1 MQMKKHIGS
10 FLKFLLVAFLI
21 SMGMLFLLAY
31 LLYRFRLSAT
41 IVAAG
46 ITAVYVIANFLTGF
60 LAGKTKGQ
68 RKYLWGLGLGGA
80 YFAVLFAVSVLSGR
94 SPMEDMGNFM
104 LTMFLCPASGML
116 GGMLS

>member
-1 MQMKKHIGS
+1 MKKQVGS
-10 FLKFLLVAFLI
+10 FLKFLFVAFFI
-21 SMGMLFLLAY
+21 SVGMLFLLAY
-31 LLYRFRLSAT
+31 LLDRFHLSST

-46 ITAVYVIANFLTGF
+46 ITAVYVLSNFLTGF

-68 RKYLWGLGLGGA
+68 RKYLWGLTLGIA
-80 YFAVLFAVSVLSGR
+80 YFAVLFAVSTLCGH
-94 SPMEDMGNFM
+94 SPMKDVGNFW